1 VIIQLIIGSI
11 FGLIEFPDAR
21 GWMMLSDE
29 VRREIAADI
38 SRCFREKSQ
47 IPLLTARYPD
57 IEVEDA
63 YRIQE
68 HVVGEFRS
76 EGRRVRGYKIGLTS
90 KPMQEMAGT
99 TEPDYS
105 AILDDMFI
113 PEASESPRADW
124 RDPLVEI
131 ELAFVMKDGLRG
143 PGVNAADVI
152 RATDFVLPAIEIVD
166 FRVQRAPGM
175 DVRDTIAD
183 LAAVG
188 GVVLGGNPRSL
199 TDIDV
204 RDVGGS
210 LSINGEVREEGS
222 SVAVLGNPVT
232 AIAWLVNKLSEFDV
246 AFEAGDVAL
255 SGSFIRALPVNA
267 GDEVLARF
275 DSGFGDIH
283 LTFT

>member
-1 VIIQLIIGSI
+1 
-11 FGLIEFPDAR
+11 
-21 GWMMLSDE
+21 MLSDD
-29 VRREIAADI
+29 VRRKIATDI
-38 SRCFREKSQ
+38 SRCFRENSQ
-47 IPLLTARYPD
+47 ISLLTATYPD
-57 IEVEDA
+57 IEVEDS

-68 HVVGEFRS
+68 YVVSDFETAGHK
-76 EGRRVRGYKIGLTS
+76 VRGYKIGLTS

-105 AILDDMFI
+105 AILDYMFI
-113 PEASESPRADW
+113 PEASESPRSAW

-131 ELAFVMKDGLRG
+131 ELAFVMKESLRG
-143 PGVNAADVI
+143 GGVNAADVI

-199 TDIDV
+199 HDIDV
-204 RDVGGS
+204 RNVGGK
-210 LSINGEVREEGS
+210 LFINDELKEEGS

-232 AIAWLVNKLSEFDV
+232 AIAWLVNKLSEFGI
-246 AFEAGDVAL
+246 AFQSGDVVL
-255 SGSFIRALPVNA
+255 SGSFVRALPVAA
-267 GDEVLARF
+267 GDEVLASF
-275 DSGFGDIH
+275 DNDFGDIL
-283 LTFT
+283 LTFS